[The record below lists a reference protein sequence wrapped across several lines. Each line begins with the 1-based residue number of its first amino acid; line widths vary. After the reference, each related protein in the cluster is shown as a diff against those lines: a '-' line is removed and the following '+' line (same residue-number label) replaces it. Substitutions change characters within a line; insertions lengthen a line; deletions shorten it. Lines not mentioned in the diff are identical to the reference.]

1 MTEDRKSAISIKS
14 KAKIIPQ
21 KVVTSKPQVT
31 KQMEK
36 IERDVRA
43 FELKLINK
51 SVLAADVTQKSSS
64 FLDTRDKCSQA
75 LVA

>member
-51 SVLAADVTQKSSS
+51 SVLAADGTHKSSS